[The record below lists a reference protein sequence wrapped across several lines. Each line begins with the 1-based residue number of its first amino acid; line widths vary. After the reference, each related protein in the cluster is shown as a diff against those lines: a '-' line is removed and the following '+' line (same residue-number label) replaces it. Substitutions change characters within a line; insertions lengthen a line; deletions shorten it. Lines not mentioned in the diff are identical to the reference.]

1 MADQSPPLSDIPT
14 KSSTSS
20 RSRRVATI
28 TEEEQSLL
36 AQEGIV
42 LPTDVPLT
50 KVWMDHYHKCAI
62 VILHVFRQRRN
73 I

>member
-1 MADQSPPLSDIPT
+1 MTSTDT
-14 KSSTSS
+14 KTTN
-20 RSRRVATI
+20 RSKHTNI

-50 KVWMDHYHKCAI
+50 KVYMRNHYYSF
-62 VILHVFRQRRN
+62 VLLYFTF
-73 I
+73 

>member
-1 MADQSPPLSDIPT
+1 MADQSLT
-14 KSSTSS
+14 STAKTTS
-20 RSRRVATI
+20 RSKHI

-50 KVWMDHYHKCAI
+50 KV
-62 VILHVFRQRRN
+62 
-73 I
+73 

>member
-1 MADQSPPLSDIPT
+1 MADQPLTSTDVTTKPT
-14 KSSTSS
+14 SHSKRITN
-20 RSRRVATI
+20 I

-50 KVWMDHYHKCAI
+50 KVLEI
-62 VILHVFRQRRN
+62 VFIICIIILHL
-73 I
+73 

>member
-50 KVWMDHYHKCAI
+50 KV
-62 VILHVFRQRRN
+62 
-73 I
+73 

>member
-14 KSSTSS
+14 KSSTGS

-50 KVWMDHYHKCAI
+50 KV
-62 VILHVFRQRRN
+62 
-73 I
+73 

>member
-1 MADQSPPLSDIPT
+1 MADQSLAAFGDSPT
-14 KSSTSS
+14 KPTSHS
-20 RSRRVATI
+20 KRVTTI

-50 KVWMDHYHKCAI
+50 KVRMNHYYK
-62 VILHVFRQRRN
+62 HVVML
-73 I
+73 

>member
-1 MADQSPPLSDIPT
+1 MSISYCCLAEIEMADQSPPLSSVPT
-14 KSSTSS
+14 KSTSGS
-20 RSRRVATI
+20 KRVATI

-50 KVWMDHYHKCAI
+50 KV
-62 VILHVFRQRRN
+62 
-73 I
+73 

>member
-1 MADQSPPLSDIPT
+1 MNVTTINVIFLLLLAEIEMADQSPPLSDIPT

-50 KVWMDHYHKCAI
+50 KV
-62 VILHVFRQRRN
+62 
-73 I
+73 

>member
-1 MADQSPPLSDIPT
+1 MADQPLALSEKST
-14 KSSTSS
+14 KATGHSK
-20 RSRRVATI
+20 RVTTI

-50 KVWMDHYHKCAI
+50 KV
-62 VILHVFRQRRN
+62 
-73 I
+73 